1 MSSPRSGGNRIVAR
15 TFTQIEAVTVMNLRS
30 IPQRLWTSL
39 ATVIAVALVT
49 GVLLSF
55 LAMSN
60 GFRTTVQGTGAPDV
74 AIFLRKGSG
83 AESNSTI
90 TRDQVQL
97 LDEAPGIAKGPDGKP
112 LLSAEMYSIVDGIKK
127 SSGTKANLPLRGVGP
142 NAALVRRGIRI
153 SAGRMFRTGTAE
165 LVVGR
170 GVSKQFNGFE
180 LGSKIRLAS
189 QTWTVV
195 GEFDAGGSVFESEI
209 WADVNLLQGLYQR
222 GSTVQ
227 TVRARM
233 VSADR
238 LKSLQDFS
246 EADPRLKLD
255 IKAESDYYAAQSRGL
270 SDLILYLGWPLAIA
284 MSFGA
289 LAGALNTMYASVD
302 ARLREIATMR
312 AIGFGGTA
320 AFVGTMAESLLLS
333 IIGGILGALGAYL
346 LFDGVSAA
354 TLGGSF
360 TQVVFALRL
369 TPALVL
375 QGIFLAVVIGLAGG
389 IFPAWRAARVPLL
402 AAFRDP

>member
-1 MSSPRSGGNRIVAR
+1 M
-15 TFTQIEAVTVMNLRS
+15 
-30 IPQRLWTSL
+30 
-39 ATVIAVALVT
+39 
-49 GVLLSF
+49 
-55 LAMSN
+55 
-60 GFRTTVQGTGAPDV
+60 
-74 AIFLRKGSG
+74 
-83 AESNSTI
+83 
-90 TRDQVQL
+90 
-97 LDEAPGIAKGPDGKP
+97 
-112 LLSAEMYSIVDGIKK
+112 
-127 SSGTKANLPLRGVGP
+127 
-142 NAALVRRGIRI
+142 RRGIRI

-170 GVSKQFNGFE
+170 GVSKQFKGFE
-180 LGSKIRLAS
+180 LGRTIRLAS

-222 GSTVQ
+222 GSSVQ

-238 LKSLQDFS
+238 LKGLQDFT

-255 IKAESDYYAAQSRGL
+255 VKAESDYYTAQSRGL

-289 LAGALNTMYASVD
+289 LAGALNTMYAAVD
-302 ARLREIATMR
+302 ARMREIATMR

-320 AFVGTMAESLLLS
+320 AFVGTMVESLLLS
-333 IIGGILGALGAYL
+333 VIGGVLGAIGAYL

-354 TLGGSF
+354 TLGSNF
-360 TQVVFALRL
+360 TQVVFALKL

>member
-1 MSSPRSGGNRIVAR
+1 MAR
-15 TFTQIEAVTVMNLRS
+15 TFIQIEAVTSMNLRS

-39 ATVIAVALVT
+39 ATVVAVALVT

-83 AESNSTI
+83 SESNSI
-90 TRDQVQL
+90 ISRDQIQL
-97 LDEAPGIAKGPDGKP
+97 LLDAPGIAKGSDGKP
-112 LLSAEMYSIVDGIKK
+112 LLSAEMYAIVDGIKR
-127 SSGTKANLPLRGVGP
+127 SSGTKANLPLRGVGS
-142 NAALVRRGIRI
+142 NAAIVRRGIRV
-153 SAGRMFRTGTAE
+153 SAGRMFRTGTPE

-170 GVSKQFNGFE
+170 GVSKQFKGFE
-180 LGSKIRLAS
+180 LGGTIRLAS
-189 QTWTVV
+189 QNWKVV
-195 GEFDAGGSVFESEI
+195 GEFDAGGTVFESEI
-209 WADVNLLQGLYQR
+209 WADVVLLQGIYQR

-233 VSADR
+233 ENADR
-238 LKSLQDFS
+238 LKGLQTYA

-255 IKAESDYYAAQSRGL
+255 VKAESDFYAAQSRGL

-289 LAGALNTMYASVD
+289 LAGALNTMYAAVD
-302 ARLREIATMR
+302 SRMREIATMR

-333 IIGGILGALGAYL
+333 VIGGALGAIGTYL

-354 TLGGSF
+354 TLGSNF
-360 TQVVFALRL
+360 TQIVFSLKL

-375 QGIFLAVVIGLAGG
+375 QGVFLAVVIGLAGG

>member
-1 MSSPRSGGNRIVAR
+1 MAR
-15 TFTQIEAVTVMNLRS
+15 TYAQIEAVTAMNLRS

-39 ATVIAVALVT
+39 ATVVAVGLVT

-60 GFRTTVQGTGAPDV
+60 GFRTTVQGTGSPDV
-74 AIFLRKGSG
+74 AVFLRKGSG
-83 AESNSTI
+83 AESNSI
-90 TRDQVQL
+90 IIHDQVQL
-97 LDEAPGIAKGPDGKP
+97 LLDAPGIAKGPDGKP
-112 LLSAEMYSIVDGIKK
+112 LMSPEMYAIVDGIKK

-153 SAGRMFRTGTAE
+153 SAGRMFRTGTPE

-170 GVSKQFNGFE
+170 GVSKQFKGFE
-180 LGSKIRLAS
+180 LGRTIRLAS
-189 QTWTVV
+189 QNWTVV
-195 GEFDAGGSVFESEI
+195 GEFDAGGSVFDSEI
-209 WADVNLLQGLYQR
+209 WADVTLLQGIYQR
-222 GSTVQ
+222 GSSVQ

-233 VSADR
+233 ENADS
-238 LKSLQDFS
+238 LKALQAYSD
-246 EADPRLKLD
+246 ADPRLKLD
-255 IKAESDYYAAQSRGL
+255 VKSEADFYAAQSRGL

-302 ARLREIATMR
+302 SRLREIATMR

-320 AFVGTMAESLLLS
+320 AFVGTMVESLLLS
-333 IIGGILGALGAYL
+333 VIGGILGAVGTYV

-354 TLGGSF
+354 TLGSNF
-360 TQVVFALRL
+360 TQIVFSLKL

-375 QGIFLAVVIGLAGG
+375 QGIVLAVVIGLAGG
-389 IFPAWRAARVPLL
+389 IFPAWRAARVSLL